1 MSAIQKRQG
10 KKRDLNRMIVAFMLM
25 TAGAVIA
32 AAQVA
37 VFMIPAEIVPG
48 GVSSVAVILNAL
60 IGTPVGLVILLGNIP
75 IQYFGA
81 RMLGGW
87 RTVAATI
94 YVVAIYSLGVEVLNY
109 LDVGGVSDDR
119 LLNAIFGGALGGIAG
134 GLIYSGG
141 GTLGGTSTLA
151 RILQDR
157 TGTPMSSTFL
167 YTDTIFIALAAV
179 VFGWESALYA
189 VVTLV
194 INGIATDYVLEGPSV
209 IRTATIITNHP
220 DEISAMVIRDMNRT
234 VTAWQAEGMYA
245 HQPRAVLFVTI
256 SRAEAGRLKDNVI
269 AIDPTAFLVIGQG
282 HAAYGEGFRGA
293 RRREVEE
300 ALIDLAPDV

>member
-1 MSAIQKRQG
+1 MQQQQSQ
-10 KKRDLNRMIVAFMLM
+10 KRDLRRMIFGFALM
-25 TAGAVIA
+25 TLGAAISAV
-32 AAQVA
+32 QVA
-37 VFMIPAEIVPG
+37 VFMIPAEVVPG

-87 RTVAATI
+87 RTVAGTI
-94 YVVAIYSLGVEVLNY
+94 YVVAAYSIGVEVLNY
-109 LDVGGVSDDR
+109 FDVGGVSDDR
-119 LLNAIFGGALGGIAG
+119 LLNALFGGAVGGISG
-134 GLIYSGG
+134 GLIYSAGA
-141 GTLGGTSTLA
+141 TLGGTSTLA

-167 YTDTIFIALAAV
+167 YTDTIFIALAAL

-189 VVTLV
+189 VVALV
-194 INGIATDYVLEGPSV
+194 INGVATDYVLEGPSV

-220 DEISAMVIRDMNRT
+220 DEISAMVIRDLNRT

-256 SRAEAGRLKDNVI
+256 SRAEAGRLKDKVI
-269 AIDPTAFLVIGQG
+269 AIDPGAFLVIGQG
-282 HAAYGEGFRGA
+282 HAAYGEGFR
-293 RRREVEE
+293 RIRRE
-300 ALIDLAPDV
+300 IDL